1 MMAIVGE
8 KPKSI
13 VSAPVSANLFRRPGL
28 TFYKEAAIRV
38 GTLLCALLSILT
50 TLGILWVLISQAV
63 SFFREV
69 PVLSFFT
76 GTKWNPLIEPRSYG
90 VLPLIAGTALITLGA
105 GLIAIPL
112 GLLAA
117 IYLSEY
123 APTKVRRVL
132 KPLLEILAGIPTVV
146 YGYFALF
153 TVTPFLRH
161 FFPTVQVYNALS
173 GAIVVGVM
181 ILPLVSSLCEDA
193 LEAVPQSMREG
204 AYALGSTK
212 FEVSM
217 KIVTPAALSG
227 IVAAFIL
234 ALSRAVGET
243 MAVTLAAGATP
254 NMTFNP
260 AESIQTMTAYIVNVT
275 SGDVRAGSPEYNSV
289 FAVGITLFAITM
301 LMNYA
306 AAKLVRRF
314 RMVYS

>member
-1 MMAIVGE
+1 MAIVGE
-8 KPKSI
+8 KPQKN
-13 VSAPVSANLFRRPGL
+13 VLVPASANICRKPGFL
-28 TFYKEAAIRV
+28 FYKEAGIRF
-38 GTLLCALLSILT
+38 GTLLCALVSILT

-63 SFFREV
+63 VFFREV
-69 PVLSFFT
+69 PILSFFT
-76 GTKWNPLIEPRSYG
+76 GTKWNPLIEPRSFG
-90 VLPLIAGTALITLGA
+90 VLPLVTGTLLITVGA
-105 GLIAIPL
+105 GIIAIPL

-123 APTKVRRVL
+123 APIRIRRIL
-132 KPLLEILAGIPTVV
+132 KPILEILAGIPTVV

-161 FFPTVQVYNALS
+161 FFPSVQVYNALS

-212 FEVSM
+212 FEVSL

-260 AESIQTMTAYIVNVT
+260 AQSIQTMTAYIVNVT

-289 FAVGITLFAITM
+289 FAVGITLFAVTM
-301 LMNYA
+301 LMNYL
-306 AAKLVRRF
+306 AAKLVKRF

>member
-1 MMAIVGE
+1 MAIVGE
-8 KPKSI
+8 KPQKGML
-13 VSAPVSANLFRRPGL
+13 VPASANICRKPGF
-28 TFYKEAAIRV
+28 TFYKEASIRF
-38 GTLLCALLSILT
+38 GTLLCALVSILT

-63 SFFREV
+63 LFFREV
-69 PVLSFFT
+69 PILSFFS
-76 GTKWNPLIEPRSYG
+76 GTKWNPLIEPRSFG
-90 VLPLIAGTALITLGA
+90 VLPLIAGTMLITVGA
-105 GLIAIPL
+105 GIIAIPL
-112 GLLAA
+112 GLLTA

-123 APTKVRRVL
+123 APFKVRKVV
-132 KPLLEILAGIPTVV
+132 KPILEILAGIPTVV

-161 FFPTVQVYNALS
+161 FFPSVQVYNALS

-212 FEVSM
+212 LEVSL

-254 NMTFNP
+254 NLTFNP
-260 AESIQTMTAYIVNVT
+260 AQSIQTMTAYIVNVT

-301 LMNYA
+301 LMNYL
-306 AAKLVRRF
+306 AAKLVKRF

>member
-1 MMAIVGE
+1 MAIVGE
-8 KPKSI
+8 KPLQRKS
-13 VSAPVSANLFRRPGL
+13 VPVSVSLYRRPGL
-28 TFYKEAAIRV
+28 TFFKEAGIRF
-38 GTLLCALLSILT
+38 GTLLCALVSILT
-50 TLGILWVLISQAV
+50 TIGILWVLISQAIV
-63 SFFREV
+63 FFREV
-69 PVLSFFT
+69 SPLEFFT
-76 GTKWNPLIEPRSYG
+76 GTKWNPSIVPRSFG
-90 VLPLIAGTALITLGA
+90 VLPLITGTALITVGA

-123 APTKVRRVL
+123 APTKVRRIL
-132 KPLLEILAGIPTVV
+132 KPILEILAGIPTVV

-153 TVTPFLRH
+153 TVTPFLRQ
-161 FFPTVQVYNALS
+161 FFPSVQVYNALS

-181 ILPLVSSLCEDA
+181 VLPLVSSLCEDA

-243 MAVTLAAGATP
+243 MAVTLAAGLTP
-254 NMTFNP
+254 NLTFNP
-260 AESIQTMTAYIVNVT
+260 VESIQTMTAYIVSAT

-289 FAVGITLFAITM
+289 FAVGITLFTITM
-301 LMNYA
+301 LMNYIA
-306 AAKLVRRF
+306 SKLVRKF